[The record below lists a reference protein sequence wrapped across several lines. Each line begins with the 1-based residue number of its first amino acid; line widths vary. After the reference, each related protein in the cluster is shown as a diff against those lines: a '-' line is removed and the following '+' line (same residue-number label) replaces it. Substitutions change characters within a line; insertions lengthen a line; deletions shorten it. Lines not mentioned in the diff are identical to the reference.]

1 MSNSAPEDLVKVIF
15 DLERDE
21 DGYPPADYEHL
32 WARPLGDNLYELDN
46 TPFFVRGVSTSD
58 VVVAEPDT
66 DNNLRFKAVKTP
78 SQHTTLRVIVFRET
92 SDARAIEERVRDLR
106 TQLTNL
112 GCSSELSH
120 LPGLIA
126 VDVPPEVS
134 VESVTDVLAEGE
146 ARDLWE
152 YEEAALRG

>member
-1 MSNSAPEDLVKVIF
+1 MSSNAHEDLVKVIF

-32 WARPLGDNLYELDN
+32 WAKPLGDNLYEVDN
-46 TPFFVRGVSTSD
+46 TPFFVRGVSTAD
-58 VVVAEPDT
+58 VVVAEPDA
-66 DNNLRFKAVKTP
+66 DNNLRFKSVKEP
-78 SQHTTLRVIVFRET
+78 SQHTTLRVIVFREV
-92 SDARAIEERVRDLR
+92 SDARPIEERVRDLR
-106 TQLTNL
+106 SQLTNL

-126 VDVPPEVS
+126 VDVPPEVP
-134 VESVTDVLAEGE
+134 VDLVTDVLAEGE
-146 ARDLWE
+146 GRDLWE